1 MYVVQ
6 LAEKKQGNILLI
18 CVTMKCQLYLHSL
31 KVLGSCQQT
40 CCLQKRISSRLLA
53 IISQCLHQ
61 MREVVL
67 FWIKLGSKSPSIFTG
82 TEAEIKL
89 SVSA

>member
-6 LAEKKQGNILLI
+6 LAEKKQGIILLI
-18 CVTMKCQLYLHSL
+18 CVTMKCQLCLPSL

-40 CCLQKRISSRLLA
+40 FCLQKRTSSRLLP

-67 FWIKLGSKSPSIFTG
+67 FWIKLGSKSPSIFIG